1 MSFFFQIHKIQLEQT
16 HSISIEL
23 NTFKIDMYRE
33 NCIVLNK
40 NRANQQYISVLD
52 KFTGKVIREI
62 PSGCNHFYRMAC
74 QHPTVVSL
82 VIESCQECE
91 EIRAYD
97 IRTLT
102 KRVVRKHLK
111 PLALCLG
118 PGKSLLFVTVD
129 GTILELEWINEV
141 EGFAIVRNIQVTI
154 KPKKI
159 TKMCYLEQHNVLVV
173 LSKGLLHAVH
183 LEDGCPLWKLSKTN
197 KGSRFEPSGVT
208 CDTAGRVFVVESCD
222 RWLLVLDGLTG
233 ERLQVVRL
241 QECWALVND
250 VCWSPTQPQLTVLH
264 DVNMIS
270 CYNML

>member
-1 MSFFFQIHKIQLEQT
+1 
-16 HSISIEL
+16 
-23 NTFKIDMYRE
+23 
-33 NCIVLNK
+33 
-40 NRANQQYISVLD
+40 
-52 KFTGKVIREI
+52 
-62 PSGCNHFYRMAC
+62 MAC

-111 PLALCLG
+111 PFALCLG
-118 PGKSLLFVTVD
+118 PGKSLLLVTVD

-183 LEDGCPLWKLSKTN
+183 LEDGCPLW
-197 KGSRFEPSGVT
+197 
-208 CDTAGRVFVVESCD
+208 
-222 RWLLVLDGLTG
+222 
-233 ERLQVVRL
+233 
-241 QECWALVND
+241 
-250 VCWSPTQPQLTVLH
+250 
-264 DVNMIS
+264 M
-270 CYNML
+270 